1 MKYLTLLCLFALTLL
16 SCPSPKPTPATSST
30 GTVPAAGPVKNLPAV
45 STLNIAND
53 TANSTKV
60 FLAFGSDSVVLP
72 SSAGMEFC
80 SGSGLTCSFVLA
92 KHATKNVPLAG
103 KYLNATVSFDAPV
116 TCGVTKA
123 ELNLNNEAWFDTL
136 DVSLVDGF
144 SNLVAIDAVSSAGS
158 VTLGPPNGVAGN
170 EKVFGL
176 FPNGCD
182 ICTARQTPP
191 CGMTPGTDGCKT
203 GTQYK
208 PDVPCQWQGPTMGG
222 GTQAAVR
229 LVAGIPL
236 K

>member
-1 MKYLTLLCLFALTLL
+1 
-16 SCPSPKPTPATSST
+16 
-30 GTVPAAGPVKNLPAV
+30 
-45 STLNIAND
+45 
-53 TANSTKV
+53 
-60 FLAFGSDSVVLP
+60 
-72 SSAGMEFC
+72 MEFC